1 MTESKTETT
10 APAEDSAVGG
20 QMSLIEHLI
29 ELRKRLMISALAFIV
44 AFILCF
50 FVAQDIYAVL
60 QRPLAAVVLAK
71 GEDRHMIFTA
81 PTEAFF
87 TYLEVAAFT
96 AAFICFPVWAG
107 QLWAFVAPGL
117 YKHER
122 KAFLPFLV
130 ATPILFVAG
139 AATVY
144 FIVLP
149 MALRFFLSFETLG
162 IAAEGTLPIA
172 LDAKVSE
179 YLSLVMKL
187 IFAFGIAYQLPVLLT
202 LLARVGIL
210 SSKALVEKRRY
221 AIVGVFV
228 AAAVLTPPDV
238 LSQLS
243 LAIPM
248 LLLYEI
254 SIFACRRIEKN
265 RGESEADAETEAETP
280 PEPESPASASAPAQ
294 APEPA
299 PESRP
304 EPEPEAPVEA
314 LPAPDG
320 ASDSEKTDG
329 TARPKI

>member
-1 MTESKTETT
+1 MTQSKSETA
-10 APAEDSAVGG
+10 APAADNAGGG

-71 GEDRHMIFTA
+71 GADRHMIFTA

-87 TYLEVAAFT
+87 TYLEVAAFA

-117 YKHER
+117 YKHEK

-130 ATPILFVAG
+130 ATPVLFVAG

-202 LLARVGIL
+202 LLARVGII
-210 SSKALVEKRRY
+210 SSDALVEKRRY

-228 AAAVLTPPDV
+228 AAAILTPPDV

-254 SIFACRRIEKN
+254 SILACRRIEKK
-265 RGESEADAETEAETP
+265 RDESETEEGTSSG
-280 PEPESPASASAPAQ
+280 PESPAPASAPAS
-294 APEPA
+294 EPA
-299 PESRP
+299 PEQP
-304 EPEPEAPVEA
+304 APVES
-314 LPAPDG
+314 LPAPD
-320 ASDSEKTDG
+320 AAPDSEKTGRGD
-329 TARPKI
+329 AS